1 MRWIN
6 CQEPMAAEE
15 VRELMQQLIA
25 DCNAGGMSDG
35 VSSFGTVRSA

>member
-6 CQEPMAAEE
+6 CQEPKAAQV
-15 VRELMQQLIA
+15 VRELMQLIA
-25 DCNAGGMSDG
+25 ECNAGGMSDG